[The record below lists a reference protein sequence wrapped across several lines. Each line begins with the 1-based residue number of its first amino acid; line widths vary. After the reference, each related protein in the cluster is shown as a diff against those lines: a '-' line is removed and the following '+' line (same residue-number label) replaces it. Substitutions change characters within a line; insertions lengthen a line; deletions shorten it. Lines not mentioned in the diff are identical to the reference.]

1 MISQEQLTTIQ
12 NAFVDLGDKNLKSV
26 VCAVLLENGDIETL
40 FAGSGAD
47 QTFLMTLTTA
57 HIHKALVRSS
67 LMERK
72 E

>member
-1 MISQEQLTTIQ
+1 MINQEQLTAIQ

-26 VCAVLLENGDIETL
+26 VCAVLTEDGDIETL

-57 HIHKALVRSS
+57 HIHRALVESS
-67 LMERK
+67 LVEKKR
-72 E
+72 